1 MTHQA
6 GNLSPIIWH
15 YFRNPYPNLKI
26 FTTWADPTHTNKIFS
41 DMLLN
46 GGIRIARSSDFM
58 QQLQNEDQLRAT
70 QNGTAQAQ
78 GQFSQGANFR
88 MLDQNMP

>member
-1 MTHQA
+1 MSHRA
-6 GNLSPIIWH
+6 GKSDYLALFSESLPQ
-15 YFRNPYPNLKI
+15 FKI
-26 FTTWADPTHTNKIFS
+26 FTTWADPTHTYKIFS

-70 QNGTAQAQ
+70 QNGMAQAQ